1 MYIDKGHGNT
11 ISLNHVEKEHH
22 AVTDFKLSDFVI
34 FEHIL
39 QLVGAQ
45 APHSIGIFQ

>member
-1 MYIDKGHGNT
+1 MYVDKGHRHT
-11 ISLNHVEKEHH
+11 ISLNHVEKEHY
-22 AVTDFKLSDFVI
+22 AMADLKLSDLVI

-45 APHSIGIFQ
+45 TPYSIGIFQ